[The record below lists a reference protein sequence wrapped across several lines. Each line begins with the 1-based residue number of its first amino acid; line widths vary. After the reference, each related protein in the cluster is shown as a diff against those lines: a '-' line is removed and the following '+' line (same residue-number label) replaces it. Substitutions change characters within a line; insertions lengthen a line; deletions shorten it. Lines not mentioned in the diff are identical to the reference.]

1 MGVCWVRSGRGRMYG
16 GMYGEGGGQVWGE
29 RDRRVGT
36 KQVRHLI
43 VCFLIPTDMEGALC
57 TLVGAG
63 SCLSEPSPNNSG
75 PTLYHAREEEPN
87 RTGRIGGN
95 VGI

>member
-1 MGVCWVRSGRGRMYG
+1 
-16 GMYGEGGGQVWGE
+16 MYGEGGGQVWGE